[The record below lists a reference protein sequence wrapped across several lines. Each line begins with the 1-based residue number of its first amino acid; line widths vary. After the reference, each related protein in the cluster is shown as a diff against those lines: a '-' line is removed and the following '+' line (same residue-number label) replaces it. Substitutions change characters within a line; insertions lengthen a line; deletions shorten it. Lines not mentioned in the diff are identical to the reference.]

1 MDDFIFLA
9 NEAAEIHAFMCEHP
23 ACGYSWSPRWGE
35 DGYDVEFVSS
45 SGRRYM
51 VRVGSYDCSS
61 SYIYAWKLA
70 LSYTSYAGALDSA
83 TYTGNI
89 RAVFVGSGL
98 FSDQS
103 PWFIAGRGD
112 AYLNEEQHVTM
123 CQSQEPDLMSS
134 FNINEFGDVY
144 GGEFGDQTGHESD
157 IQPFY
162 EFANVI
168 IHYEGGADEGGG
180 GGGQIDP
187 TPSFD
192 NDEWQGDMVGRN
204 DTTGAGDDYAG
215 VFGESVLYLACEGAG
230 QYQVHPLGHAEE
242 NWLDFVDHYDL
253 DDEEYGMAG
262 DGRPIDGLRIT
273 DPTVCYQVHTV
284 DGRWHEVM
292 RGLSD
297 SSSCGDDYAGVYGI
311 AIDAI
316 RIWRESGEQPRY
328 NVYS

>member
-1 MDDFIFLA
+1 MAYVNVA
-9 NEAAEIHAFMCEHP
+9 NEAAEIHAFMTEHP

-45 SGRRYM
+45 SGRKYI

-61 SYIYAWKLA
+61 SFIYAWKLA
-70 LSYTSYAGALDSA
+70 LSYTGHAGAVDAAS
-83 TYTGNI
+83 YTGNI
-89 RAVFVGSGL
+89 LPVFTASGL
-98 FSDQS
+98 FSGES

-112 AYLNEEQHVTM
+112 GYLDEENHVTM
-123 CQSQEPDLMSS
+123 CQSQDPDVMSS
-134 FNINEFGDVY
+134 FNINEFGGVY
-144 GGEFGDQTGHESD
+144 DGEFGDQTGWESD

-168 IHYEGGADEGGG
+168 VHYNGGADGEGG

-187 TPSFD
+187 TPTPGT
-192 NDEWQGDMVGRN
+192 DEWQGDVIGRT

-215 VFGESVLYLACEGAG
+215 VYGEKVLYIAIDGVG
-230 QYQVHPLGHAEE
+230 NYQVHPLGHDED
-242 NWLDFVDHYDL
+242 NWLPFVNRYDL
-253 DDEEYGMAG
+253 NDEEYGMAG

-273 DPTVCYQVHTV
+273 DPSVSYQVHTI

-292 RGLSD
+292 HGTSD
-297 SSSCGDDYAGVYGI
+297 TSEYGEDYAGVYGL
-311 AIDAI
+311 AIDAV
-316 RIWRESGEQPRY
+316 RVWREDSDRQPRT